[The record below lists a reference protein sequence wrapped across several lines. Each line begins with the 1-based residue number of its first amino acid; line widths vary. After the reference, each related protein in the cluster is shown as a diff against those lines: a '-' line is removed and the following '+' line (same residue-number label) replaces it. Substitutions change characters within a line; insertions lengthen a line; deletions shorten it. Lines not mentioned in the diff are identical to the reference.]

1 MKRYGGGALT
11 VPSHLEVTVRDLL
24 ALTDSARFAAEK
36 AGSGDRASTANTA
49 TKDDKE
55 DRSSTSSSS
64 KSHSTSM
71 ALAPVMLT
79 QPHFDELLGKML
91 MSGAAPRNDSF
102 YKQEETIGTF
112 EQM

>member
-1 MKRYGGGALT
+1 M
-11 VPSHLEVTVRDLL
+11 RDLL

-36 AGSGDRASTANTA
+36 AGSGDGASTANTA
-49 TKDDKE
+49 TKDAKE
-55 DRSSTSSSS
+55 GRSSTSSSSSS

-71 ALAPVMLT
+71 ALSPVMLT
-79 QPHFDELLGKML
+79 QPHFDELLGKMR